1 MAFIGTWSFA
11 NYPTVA
17 IIGYVLTSEIQISMS
32 VIKHC
37 VIFQEMFSALLWRKS
52 LAHHCI
58 VHAEFDSR

>member
-17 IIGYVLTSEIQISMS
+17 IIGYVLTSEFQISMS

-37 VIFQEMFSALLWRKS
+37 VIFKEMCFVGYHK
-52 LAHHCI
+52 
-58 VHAEFDSR
+58 